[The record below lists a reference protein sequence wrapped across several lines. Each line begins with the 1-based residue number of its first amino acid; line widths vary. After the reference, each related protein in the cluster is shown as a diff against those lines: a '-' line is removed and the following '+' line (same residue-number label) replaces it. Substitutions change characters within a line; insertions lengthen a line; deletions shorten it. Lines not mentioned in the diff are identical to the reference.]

1 MKPRLPIPIFVL
13 LTTTALGLTTT
24 ITGGDDFWENA
35 AANISEDIRLLL
47 GSNVHT
53 GGANNLIINSDLTV
67 TAPSD
72 ASPSLHIDTSL
83 GGVVVSSGK
92 TMSFTGLKDISIGG
106 TTTGSKKA
114 GTTASQSSSY
124 WPTTG
129 GVFIGEGASM
139 SLSGN
144 SGSVSNS
151 GNGYSSSISSS
162 SSGAGGAA
170 YFVAQNGKLD
180 LNNNAGGV
188 DISHNTVTLSA
199 AGTEAYGAGI
209 FAYSYSAVNICGNT
223 SVSLNDNGVSSSLRS
238 ASGAAIYAH
247 QSAVVTI
254 QGNSGTV
261 DISRNTAVTTYN
273 YQQVY
278 GGAIGMAGGTKLLI
292 ADNEAV
298 SFTGNSAVASGSG
311 ANAYAGAI
319 RIDNILSITGNGSV
333 LFEDNRAQ
341 GTTAQV
347 QGGAIRNGGSG
358 SITISKNG
366 SVRFI
371 GNTAIT
377 ADSTKTTQNR
387 MGGAIYSGADLTL
400 SDNAELLFS
409 GNSVRS
415 GATAV
420 NNWNALGGAIYA
432 SKNLLISGNDSVV
445 FEKNYEQRG
454 SSIILRGLYQRNVTA
469 ATQLQLSANEGGS
482 IIFREAMKAELT
494 HADSRAVFN
503 GSYDKSSKT
512 YTQTGSGDIIFSG
525 ATTRADLNT
534 IKSALE
540 LGSATSKEVSDSLRS
555 IITSES
561 AVLGGRLLVE
571 DSAVLE
577 LSENMTVFSGATL
590 SLSRGAYME
599 EAQELIVQ
607 SGGTLSFSEGGELTA
622 DSVTMGENSVLLLA
636 GASNVLTANNFSM
649 GAGSVVSITLNEAQL
664 DDLAALTLVDVD
676 VSAPLL
682 SGITLEL
689 GGFEQVGSGSY
700 KLLTIWGTEEITT
713 YDTSSF
719 TLRGEGVDA
728 NAFRWDAD
736 EQTLFYDYVVPSAD
750 IIVDSSTGDLVLDTP
765 TVGNI
770 IVCDAQIA
778 TLNSALEAGGGA
790 TGDIIIEHGIAAIG
804 EGGSL
809 SGSIIFSDEE
819 PEALR
824 TLELA
829 IPTTISAIELRA
841 AEGNAIS
848 VTADTATV
856 SRISGTGALEKQGSG
871 VLILSGSESR
881 VQGELAVQ
889 SGTLQLQDGAS
900 VKADSIILGSRA
912 RTAVT
917 AEIVT
922 DTMSITPQN
931 GIGSISNHV
940 DLSSDSTALGGT
952 AERPAQM
959 ENVLVK
965 LTKALEYNLDNAV
978 LSGTCVEVAETG
990 GTLQAKDLIL
1000 NSGSALRA
1008 AEGAGIT
1015 LSGDNVL
1022 VVNAIAEGTE
1032 RHLGLTFTQLLS
1044 EQMEGVTLAA
1054 GGTMRLD
1061 LAELDPAASPYVAL
1075 FFKGLSNAADDAALM
1090 LTSAYRL
1097 LEVAHADNGLT
1108 LYMEKVPEPTAS
1120 ALLLCALGGLVRR
1133 RRRA

>member
-1 MKPRLPIPIFVL
+1 MKPRLPVPILIL

-24 ITGGDDFWENA
+24 ITGGDDFWEKA
-35 AANISEDIRLLL
+35 MQDISEGITLLL
-47 GSNVHT
+47 GGNVHT
-53 GGANNLIINSDLTV
+53 GGANDLVVNSDLTV

-72 ASPSLHIDTSL
+72 TSPSLHIDTSL

-92 TMSFTGLKDISIGG
+92 TVSFTGLKDISIGG

-209 FAYSYSAVNICGNT
+209 FAYSYSAVNICGNA

-254 QGNSGTV
+254 QGNSGIV

-278 GGAIGMAGGTKLLI
+278 GGAIGMAGGTKLII

-333 LFEDNRAQ
+333 LFENNRAQ

-358 SITISKNG
+358 SITISENG

-525 ATTRADLNT
+525 ATTKADLN
-534 IKSALE
+534 ALRNE
-540 LGSATSKEVSDSLRS
+540 RGMTAATSTDISKSR
-555 IITSES
+555 TSEIS
-561 AVLGGRLLVE
+561 AEAAVLGGFLRIE
-571 DSAVLE
+571 DEAYLDFDKG
-577 LSENMTVFSGATL
+577 LTVFEGATL
-590 SLSRGAYME
+590 ALSRGAWL
-599 EAQELIVQ
+599 EAADITMD
-607 SGGTLSFSEGGELTA
+607 GGTTLSLEGAANYIIA
-622 DSVTMGENSVLLLA
+622 DT
-636 GASNVLTANNFSM
+636 FSM
-649 GAGSVVSITLNEAQL
+649 GAGSLVSLTLDAGQRDE
-664 DDLAALTLVDVD
+664 AALTLVDVD

-700 KLLTIWGTEEITT
+700 KLFTIWGTEEITT
-713 YDTSSF
+713 YDTSGF

-728 NAFRWDAD
+728 SAFRWDAD
-736 EQTLFYDYVVPSAD
+736 EQTLFYDYVSPN
-750 IIVDSSTGDLVLDTP
+750 IVVNSSTGDLVLDTP

-778 TLNSALEAGGGA
+778 TLNSALEAGRGA

-917 AEIVT
+917 AEMAT
-922 DTMSITPQN
+922 NTLSITPQN
-931 GIGSISNHV
+931 GIGSISDHV

-952 AERPAQM
+952 AERPAQL
-959 ENVLVK
+959 ENVMVK
-965 LTKALEYNLDNAV
+965 LTQALEYSLNDAV
-978 LSGTCVEVAETG
+978 LSGSRVELAESG
-990 GTLQAKDLIL
+990 AALQA
-1000 NSGSALRA
+1000 SGLVLDSTSSLCA
-1008 AEGAGIT
+1008 AEGASIT
-1015 LSGDNVL
+1015 LLGDNTLIV
-1022 VVNAIAEGTE
+1022 ATTAGGTVQHAGLSFVQ
-1032 RHLGLTFTQLLS
+1032 HLCEQLD
-1044 EQMEGVTLAA
+1044 GVTLAE
-1054 GGTMRLD
+1054 GGTLRLN
-1061 LAELDPAASPYVAL
+1061 LSELSSPTPYIAL
-1075 FFKGLSNAADDAALM
+1075 FFKGLSSEVDAAAYGLDS
-1090 LTSAYRL
+1090 TYRL
-1097 LEVAHADNGLT
+1097 LDVAHADSGLT
-1108 LYMEKVPEPTAS
+1108 LYMEQVPEPTVPV
-1120 ALLLCALGGLVRR
+1120 LLLSALGGLIRR
-1133 RRRA
+1133 RRCH

>member
-1 MKPRLPIPIFVL
+1 MKPRLPLPLLAL
-13 LTTTALGLTTT
+13 LTATAFGLTQT
-24 ITGGDDFWENA
+24 ITSGDDFWEKA
-35 AANISEDIRLLL
+35 AQAINEALTFHLFGDIVTG
-47 GSNVHT
+47 GSN
-53 GGANNLIINSDLTV
+53 NLTVAENMTV
-67 TAPSD
+67 TAATAPL
-72 ASPSLHIDTSL
+72 PSLDVDTSR
-83 GGVVVSSGK
+83 GGVVVSGGK
-92 TMSFTGLKDISIGG
+92 SATFTGLKDVRFGS
-106 TTTGSKKA
+106 TTEGSRKA
-114 GTTASQSSSY
+114 TPEAGYSDTS
-124 WPTTG
+124 WPVTG
-129 GVFIGEGASM
+129 GVFIGENGSM
-139 SLSGN
+139 SVSGN
-144 SGSVSNS
+144 SGSVSND
-151 GNGYSSSISSS
+151 GNTFSSSERSSTVGS
-162 SSGAGGAA
+162 GGAA
-170 YFVAQNGKLD
+170 YFVAKGGT
-180 LNNNAGGV
+180 LNLNDNAGGV

-223 SVSLNDNGVSSSLRS
+223 SVSLSDNGVCSSLRS

-273 YQQVY
+273 NQQVY

-358 SITISKNG
+358 SISISKNG

-512 YTQTGSGDIIFSG
+512 YTQTGSGDITFSG

-561 AVLGGRLLVE
+561 AILGGRLLVE

-607 SGGTLSFSEGGELTA
+607 SGGSLSFSEGGELTA

-664 DDLAALTLVDVD
+664 GDLAALTLMDVD

-700 KLLTIWGTEEITT
+700 KLFTIWGTEEITT

-728 NAFRWDAD
+728 SAFRWDAD
-736 EQTLFYDYVVPSAD
+736 EQTLFYDYVSPN
-750 IIVDSSTGDLVLDTP
+750 IVVNSSTGDLVLDTP

-889 SGTLQLQDGAS
+889 SGRLQLQNGAS
-900 VKADSIILGSRA
+900 VKGDSIFLGSRA
-912 RTAVT
+912 RAAVT
-917 AEIVT
+917 AELVT
-922 DTMSITPQN
+922 DTLSITPQN
-931 GIGSISNHV
+931 GVGSISDHA
-940 DLSSDSTALGGT
+940 DLRSDSTALGGT
-952 AERPAQM
+952 AERPAQL
-959 ENVLVK
+959 ENVIVR
-965 LTKALEYNLDNAV
+965 LTKALEYRLDDAV
-978 LSGTCVEVAETG
+978 LSGTQVAVAETG
-990 GTLQAKDLIL
+990 GTLQAKNLVLD
-1000 NSGSALRA
+1000 SGSALRA
-1008 AEGAGIT
+1008 AEGAGIS
-1015 LSGDNVL
+1015 LSGNNLL
-1022 VVNAIAEGTE
+1022 VVNAAAGSTE
-1032 RHLGLTFTQLLS
+1032 QHMGRNFVQHLS

-1054 GGTMRLD
+1054 GGTLRLD
-1061 LAELDPAASPYVAL
+1061 LGELDTSASPYVSL
-1075 FFKGLSNAADDAALM
+1075 FFKGLSSADDDAALT

-1097 LEVAHADNGLT
+1097 LDVAHADNGLT
-1108 LYMEKVPEPTAS
+1108 LYMEQVPEPATATLS
-1120 ALLLCALGGLVRR
+1120 LLALAALVAR

>member
-1 MKPRLPIPIFVL
+1 MKPRLPVPILIL

-35 AANISEDIRLLL
+35 AANISEGIRLLL

-53 GGANNLIINSDLTV
+53 GGANDLVVNSDLTV
-67 TAPSD
+67 TAPSGT
-72 ASPSLHIDTSL
+72 SPSLHIDTSL

-92 TMSFTGLKDISIGG
+92 TVSFTGLKDISIGG

-209 FAYSYSAVNICGNT
+209 FAYSYSAVNICGNA

-278 GGAIGMAGGTKLLI
+278 GGAIGMAGGTKLII

-333 LFEDNRAQ
+333 LFEGNRAQ

-347 QGGAIRNGGSG
+347 QGGAIRNAGSG
-358 SITISKNG
+358 SITISGNG

-371 GNTAIT
+371 GNTAVT

-454 SSIILRGLYQRNVTA
+454 SNIILRGLYQRNVTA

-503 GSYDKSSKT
+503 GSYDKSSHT

-525 ATTRADLNT
+525 ATTRADLNAV
-534 IKSALE
+534 KSALG
-540 LGSATSKEVSDSLRS
+540 LDSATSKEVSDSLRS

-571 DSAVLE
+571 DNAVLE
-577 LSENMTVFSGATL
+577 LSENMTIFSGATL
-590 SLSRGAYME
+590 SLSRGAYLE

-607 SGGTLSFSEGGELTA
+607 SGGTLSFCEGGELAA
-622 DSVTMGENSVLLLA
+622 DSVTMGENSALLLA
-636 GASNVLTANNFSM
+636 GASNVLTATSFSM

-664 DDLAALTLVDVD
+664 GDLAALTLMDVD

-700 KLLTIWGTEEITT
+700 KLFTIWGTEEITT

-728 NAFRWDAD
+728 SAFRWDAD
-736 EQTLFYDYVVPSAD
+736 EQTLFYDYVSPD
-750 IIVDSSTGDLVLDTP
+750 IVVNSSTGDLVLDTP

-778 TLNSALEAGGGA
+778 TLNSALEAGGTA
-790 TGDIIIEHGIAAIG
+790 SGDIIIEHGTAAIG

-881 VQGELAVQ
+881 VQGELTVQ

-917 AEIVT
+917 AEMAT
-922 DTMSITPQN
+922 NTLSITPQN
-931 GIGSISNHV
+931 GIGRISDHV

-952 AERPAQM
+952 AERPAQL
-959 ENVLVK
+959 ENVMVK
-965 LTKALEYNLDNAV
+965 LTQALEYSLNDAV
-978 LSGTCVEVAETG
+978 LSGSRVELAESG
-990 GTLQAKDLIL
+990 AALQA
-1000 NSGSALRA
+1000 SGLVLDSTSSLCA
-1008 AEGAGIT
+1008 AEGASIT
-1015 LSGDNVL
+1015 LLGDNTL
-1022 VVNAIAEGTE
+1022 VVATTTGGTVQHEGLSFVQ
-1032 RHLGLTFTQLLS
+1032 HLS
-1044 EQMEGVTLAA
+1044 EQLEGVTLAA
-1054 GGTMRLD
+1054 GGTLRLN
-1061 LAELDPAASPYVAL
+1061 LSELNTTATPYIAL
-1075 FFKGLSNAADDAALM
+1075 FFKGLSSEVDAAAYGLDS
-1090 LTSAYRL
+1090 TYRL
-1097 LEVAHADNGLT
+1097 LDVAHADSGLT
-1108 LYMEKVPEPTAS
+1108 LYMEQVPEPTVPV
-1120 ALLLCALGGLVRR
+1120 LLLGALGGLIRR
-1133 RRRA
+1133 RRCH